1 MFKKLEVAVPEV
13 RFQFYSFQPVA
24 QFEEQYVPESW
35 VDQTQV
41 GFYSSIASNRRCNK
55 GTKMCLKKC
64 VSHLWPRPG

>member
-24 QFEEQYVPESW
+24 QFEEQFLPESW

-41 GFYSSIASNRRCNK
+41 GFYSSIASNRSCNK

>member
-24 QFEEQYVPESW
+24 QFEEQFLPESW

-41 GFYSSIASNRRCNK
+41 WFYSSIASNQLPS
-55 GTKMCLKKC
+55 LKN
-64 VSHLWPRPG
+64 SAYLSPGLIRLR